1 MKFYVI
7 MVYFDFSLLLLK
19 WDYSEAFLLNMRK
32 NENYVVEN
40 MDIIVFFCKFTA
52 INNLCKVKM
61 ILFAK
66 RIDMKDN
73 TTNYN

>member
-7 MVYFDFSLLLLK
+7 MVYFNFSLLLLK

-52 INNLCKVKM
+52 INNLCKVKNDF
-61 ILFAK
+61 ICK
-66 RIDMKDN
+66 KN
-73 TTNYN
+73 